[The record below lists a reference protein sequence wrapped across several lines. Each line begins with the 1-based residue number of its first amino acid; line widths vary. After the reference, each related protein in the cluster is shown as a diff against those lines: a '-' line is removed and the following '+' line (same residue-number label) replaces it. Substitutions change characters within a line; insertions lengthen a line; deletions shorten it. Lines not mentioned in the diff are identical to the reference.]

1 VNRIAIKY
9 MDHMDIDDL
18 IGYGIFG
25 LIDAVEKFDL
35 DRGIK
40 FETYASFR
48 IRGEI
53 IDRIRQQDW
62 IPRSLR
68 AKVRQVERALE
79 ELEMKQGR
87 NVPDEEL
94 ADYMGISLDELN
106 TLMGQMHTSAILSLD
121 SHILDIVGMPSELVG
136 SEGIPE
142 EHAVTNELKEILG
155 QAIGQL
161 TEREQKIVD
170 LYYYHELTLK
180 EIGMVIGV
188 SESRVSQLLS
198 RALLKLKNKLKGA
211 GLYLK
216 EEDHG

>member
-1 VNRIAIKY
+1 
-9 MDHMDIDDL
+9 M
-18 IGYGIFG
+18 
-25 LIDAVEKFDL
+25 
-35 DRGIK
+35 
-40 FETYASFR
+40 
-48 IRGEI
+48 
-53 IDRIRQQDW
+53 
-62 IPRSLR
+62 
-68 AKVRQVERALE
+68 
-79 ELEMKQGR
+79 
-87 NVPDEEL
+87 
-94 ADYMGISLDELN
+94 
-106 TLMGQMHTSAILSLD
+106 
-121 SHILDIVGMPSELVG
+121 
-136 SEGIPE
+136 
-142 EHAVTNELKEILG
+142 TNELKEILG